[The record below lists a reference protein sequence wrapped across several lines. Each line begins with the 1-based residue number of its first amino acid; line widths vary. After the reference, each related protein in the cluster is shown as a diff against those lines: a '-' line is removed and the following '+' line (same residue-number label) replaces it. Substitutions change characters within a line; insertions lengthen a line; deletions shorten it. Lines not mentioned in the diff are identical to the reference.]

1 MDIEHKLLR
10 AFEAVHTHNTSGGA
24 GASWVRA
31 NAFARTQ
38 RTACAGGHAKRTAR
52 ITCSGMMHAVL
63 LTAAVT
69 SGLTGRAWAQA
80 STQHVGWG
88 TNSSG
93 QLNSPSTATDVKQ
106 VACGGYHTY
115 ALKNDGTLV
124 GWGDNS
130 NGQINTPSTA
140 TNVTQVA
147 CGYSHTYAL
156 KNDGTLVGWGWNGSS
171 GLINTPST
179 ATNVTQ
185 VACG

>member
-88 TNSSG
+88 SEG
-93 QLNSPSTATDVKQ
+93 K
-106 VACGGYHTY
+106 
-115 ALKNDGTLV
+115 
-124 GWGDNS
+124 
-130 NGQINTPSTA
+130 INTPSTA

-147 CGYSHTYAL
+147 CGGSHTYAL
-156 KNDGTLVGWGWNGSS
+156 KNDGTLVGWGRPYEGQ
-171 GLINTPST
+171 ITTPST
-179 ATNVTQ
+179 ATTSTATGNN
-185 VACG
+185 